1 MEVGQE
7 APPSFSDGRW
17 SSNDSN
23 SPFRGWRLVGVLT
36 ADAADVSVLGVCVF
50 RLVSLLWSVFW
61 SVQSVFRSV
70 QRVFRSVLSV
80 FRSVL
85 SVFRSVLSR
94 VFRSVLSVFRSVLSV
109 FRSILSVFR
118 SVLSVFRSVLSVF
131 RSIRSVQ
138 RVFRSVLSVFRNVL
152 SVFRS
157 IRSVQRV
164 FRSVL
169 SVFRSVLSE
178 HQEHSACVQER
189 SECVPEHQEHSAC
202 VQERSECVQER
213 SECVQEHSE
222 CVQERSECV
231 QERSESIRSIQR
243 VFRSVLSVFR
253 SVLSVFRSIL
263 SVFRSVLKCVLERSE
278 CVLKRSECVL
288 ERSEC
293 VLERSE
299 CVLKRS
305 ECVLKR
311 SVCVLKRSV
320 CVLKRSEY
328 VLKRSECV
336 LKRSECVLK
345 RSVSVLKRSV
355 CVLKRSEYVLK
366 HSECV
371 LKRSVCVQE
380 RSEYVLKH
388 SEVCSGAFSVCSE
401 AFSVCSEAFWV
412 CSEAFGVCS
421 GAFSVCSGAFRVCS
435 SVCSPES
442 RVCQRPRGLSLI
454 RAPPSRL
461 AEGLMTSR
469 SAFGHREEFDW
480 LSVGRKSGR
489 LLQSS
494 QDLRVLKEEDPWF
507 SASSYLDVAVLGGQ
521 VQRRG
526 AVVVSG
532 VDVGSVS
539 DQQSEQRRVSV
550 QRSDVKRREAVHF
563 REDSL
568 ERRIAGCCSL
578 KPEESDWETERRGYI
593 NIYEDIQINT
603 QLCTGSNTQRI
614 DFNILL
620 STYSA
625 LNGLKPQYKHQIYEE
640 SFSFFAPQIWNKP
653 PENLTSDLTL
663 ASPESAVQ
671 RGVSA
676 LVEDVGVGSVLQQH
690 HDDPLVAPTR
700 RDKRTLSTKISNFME
715 MLNVKIRFTSTSSPL
730 AMCCCELDRSL
741 EGAQTVAQLVFAP
754 VAEAEVLDVAEV
766 AILRTDSS
774 STQ

>member
-7 APPSFSDGRW
+7 ARPLFLTDVGRQMT
-17 SSNDSN
+17 
-23 SPFRGWRLVGVLT
+23 PTLHLEAETGGVRILCGIRR
-36 ADAADVSVLGVCVF
+36 SVEF
-50 RLVSLLWSVFW
+50 SLLTLQTSV
-61 SVQSVFRSV
+61 SRCVCLPSGVSPVECVLERSECVQERSACV
-70 QRVFRSVLSV
+70 QERSECVFRSVLSV
-80 FRSVL
+80 FRSEHQEHSACVQE
-85 SVFRSVLSR
+85 RSECVRSMRSIQR

-109 FRSILSVFR
+109 FRSILSVFRSVLSVFRSIRSVQRVFR

-138 RVFRSVLSVFRNVL
+138 RVFRSVLSVFR
-152 SVFRS
+152 
-157 IRSVQRV
+157 
-164 FRSVL
+164 SVL
-169 SVFRSVLSE
+169 S
-178 HQEHSACVQER
+178 
-189 SECVPEHQEHSAC
+189 
-202 VQERSECVQER
+202 ERSECVQER

-243 VFRSVLSVFR
+243 VFRSILSVFR

-263 SVFRSVLKCVLERSE
+263 SVFRSVLS
-278 CVLKRSECVL
+278 
-288 ERSEC
+288 
-293 VLERSE
+293 
-299 CVLKRS
+299 
-305 ECVLKR
+305 
-311 SVCVLKRSV
+311 
-320 CVLKRSEY
+320 
-328 VLKRSECV
+328 
-336 LKRSECVLK
+336 
-345 RSVSVLKRSV
+345 
-355 CVLKRSEYVLK
+355 
-366 HSECV
+366 
-371 LKRSVCVQE
+371 
-380 RSEYVLKH
+380 
-388 SEVCSGAFSVCSE
+388 
-401 AFSVCSEAFWV
+401 
-412 CSEAFGVCS
+412 
-421 GAFSVCSGAFRVCS
+421 
-435 SVCSPES
+435 S

-550 QRSDVKRREAVHF
+550 QRSDVKRREAVHSSE
-563 REDSL
+563 RTRWR
-568 ERRIAGCCSL
+568 RRIAGCCSL
-578 KPEESDWETERRGYI
+578 KPEESDWETEETRIYQYIRGHTDQHTFFPFLKQHLKSFLASKSSALAPI
-593 NIYEDIQINT
+593 
-603 QLCTGSNTQRI
+603 TQRI

-653 PENLTSDLTL
+653 PENLTSTTMIPR
-663 ASPESAVQ
+663 SPN
-671 RGVSA
+671 
-676 LVEDVGVGSVLQQH
+676 
-690 HDDPLVAPTR
+690 APRCAAPCRLYRSEAPGGTVIFE
-700 RDKRTLSTKISNFME
+700 KRTLSTKISNFME
-715 MLNVKIRFTSTSSPL
+715 MLNTLHLNLISIGYVD
-730 AMCCCELDRSL
+730 ELDRSL

-766 AILRTDSS
+766 GHPEDRQQLNSIMTNNTA
-774 STQ
+774 